1 MTLTKD
7 QIKEAALHLDP
18 RDREALA
25 EDLLL
30 SVTAEDRE
38 SIDASW
44 LQEVRRRDSSPMTV
58 GINARTMESVLTLLE
73 QRLGK

>member
-18 RDREALA
+18 HDRETLA

-38 SIDASW
+38 AIDAAW
-44 LQEVRRRDSSPMTV
+44 LQEVRRRDSSPVIV
-58 GINARTMESVLTLLE
+58 GTNARTMESVLNAFD
-73 QRLGK
+73 QRLKE